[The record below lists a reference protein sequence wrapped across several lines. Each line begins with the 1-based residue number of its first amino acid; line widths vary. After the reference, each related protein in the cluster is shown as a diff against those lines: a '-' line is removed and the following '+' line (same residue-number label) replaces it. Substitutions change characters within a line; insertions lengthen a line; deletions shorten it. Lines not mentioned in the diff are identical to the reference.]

1 MALTAGRYLIRMK
14 TVGHLKWDDA
24 VHGIA
29 VIVMVGYTASY
40 TTLLRI
46 TYPLKLWA
54 TGVDGVSS
62 DNELIR
68 HPRLEFASMILF
80 WTAIYAIKFSFLLFY
95 RDIFRI
101 SHRFMKAWWAVFA
114 FTWLTFLVCILSVLW
129 GCGRPQDLFVI
140 SKLCNLHCPLKQYAY

>member
-29 VIVMVGYTASY
+29 VVVMIGYSASY
-40 TTLLRI
+40 TILLRI
-46 TYPLKLWA
+46 TYPLKLRV
-54 TGVDGVSS
+54 TGVNGVSS
-62 DNELIR
+62 DDDQIR
-68 HPRLEFASMILF
+68 HYHLEFVSILLF
-80 WTAIYAIKFSFLLFY
+80 WIAIYAIKFSFLLFY

-114 FTWLTFLVCILSVLW
+114 FTWLTFLVCILLLLW
-129 GCGRPQDLFVI
+129 GCGRPQDIFIVGM
-140 SKLCNLHCPLKQYAY
+140 LCDLLCPLKQCAN